1 MHGHSPRL
9 KLRYVYVD
17 GTTMPRCIKQ
27 ESKIITVSQS
37 YLNNAKNVVGLDLH
51 SIFSYDLRRN
61 YNFVFL

>member
-1 MHGHSPRL
+1 
-9 KLRYVYVD
+9 
-17 GTTMPRCIKQ
+17 MPRCIKQ

-37 YLNNAKNVVGLDLH
+37 SLNNAKNIVGLDLH